1 MFTPAVSIS
10 INHLLRSNSWAQE
23 RLKPFAG
30 KTARFECPPFMLALT
45 VMQNGEVAATVA
57 PTAAD
62 VTIAMSPGLMLRVL
76 ARDETAWTDIK
87 ISGDTGFATAINHV
101 WRNLRWDAEE
111 DLSRVFGDITAHRM
125 AQSGRTLERWG
136 RQSADNLLHALAEY
150 WTEEQPLIAGKHEVE
165 QFNREVDALRD
176 DLARIEKRLEQLIPV
191 P

>member
-1 MFTPAVSIS
+1 MFTPAVSAS
-10 INHLLRSNSWAQE
+10 INHLLRSNSWARE

-30 KTARFECPPFMLALT
+30 KTARFECPPFTLVLT
-45 VMQNGEVAATVA
+45 VTQNGEVAAAQA
-57 PTAAD
+57 PAD
-62 VTIAMSPGLMLRVL
+62 VTIAGSPALMLRVL

-87 ISGDTGFATAINHV
+87 IDGDTGFATAINHV

-111 DLSRVFGDITAHRM
+111 DLSRVFGDIAAHRM
-125 AQSGRTLERWG
+125 AQSGRTLEQWG

-150 WTEEQPLIAGKHEVE
+150 WTEEQPLIASRHEIE

-176 DLARIEKRLEQLIPV
+176 DLARIEKRLEQLIPA